1 MDSALL
7 IHARTNLLAA
17 GIEETSPLYAK
28 VVELLEVLSRE
39 DHKGVETFE
48 VVNLFSR
55 LGKSENLPHK
65 AKVSQ
70 ALSNPDTLPM
80 WMRYVLEHFKR
91 EEFCEL
97 PEEMHRQSSMWKYAS
112 YDNLVSDTV
121 HCNGTIMAAAVSL
134 LFKPKRIVE
143 FGTHGG
149 MTALLLCRLN
159 PEARIHAVDIN
170 SRMPDAMLP
179 ICCAAM
185 MNRVKNLSVHIMNS
199 WDFKMRGEVDFCF
212 IDSEHVGAAPM
223 LDSERA
229 WENRSTNGDWCIAWD
244 DYHPNNPDVFSAVN
258 TFTKSVGMTLNKVGS
273 WVWIGNR
280 TQADMDRILL
290 QP

>member
-1 MDSALL
+1 MDQALL
-7 IHARTNLLAA
+7 THSRANLLAA
-17 GIEETSPLYAK
+17 GVTESSPLYAK
-28 VVELLEVLSRE
+28 VMGLIEFLARD

-65 AKVSQ
+65 SKVSQ
-70 ALSNPDTLPM
+70 AADHPETLPA
-80 WMRYVLEHFKR
+80 WMRYVLECFKR

-97 PEEMHRQSSMWKYAS
+97 PEEIRCQSSMWKFSTYE
-112 YDNLVSDTV
+112 NLVSDTV
-121 HCNGTIMAAAVSL
+121 HCCGTQMAATISL
-134 LFKPKRIVE
+134 LFKPQTIVE

-159 PEARIHAVDIN
+159 PTARIHAVDVN

-199 WDFKMRGEVDFCF
+199 WDFKMPGEVDFCF
-212 IDSEHVGAAPM
+212 IDGEHIGAAPM

-229 WENRSTNGDWCIAWD
+229 WANRRVNGNWCIAWD

-258 TFTKSVGMTLNKVGS
+258 AFTKSVGMTLNTVGS
-273 WVWIGNR
+273 WVWIG
-280 TQADMDRILL
+280 TYSQADVDAVIAK
-290 QP
+290 P